1 MTLNL
6 TQLIRFW
13 NTSPPY
19 RVSFLEYTPLIP
31 GKTYI
36 FWIKTKLISQV
47 VNKIIKNLNI
57 SQTPVHSDQD
67 KKTPPTKPGVF
78 FFSKLMRYVF
88 AAYKPFLMTLLR
100 DWVVLQV
107 NPSYHTERDLR
118 TGPSTG
124 KQKKEHE
131 LGCTTFLN
139 NDDNII
145 FIIL

>member
-19 RVSFLEYTPLIP
+19 RVSFLDYTPLIP
-31 GKTYI
+31 SKTYI

-67 KKTPPTKPGVF
+67 KKNTTNQARCF
-78 FFSKLMRYVF
+78 F
-88 AAYKPFLMTLLR
+88 LLEIDALGFCCIQALFDDFTAR
-100 DWVVLQV
+100 
-107 NPSYHTERDLR
+107 
-118 TGPSTG
+118 
-124 KQKKEHE
+124 
-131 LGCTTFLN
+131 LGCFASKS
-139 NDDNII
+139 II
-145 FIIL
+145 SYRERLENRAEHRKTKRNMS